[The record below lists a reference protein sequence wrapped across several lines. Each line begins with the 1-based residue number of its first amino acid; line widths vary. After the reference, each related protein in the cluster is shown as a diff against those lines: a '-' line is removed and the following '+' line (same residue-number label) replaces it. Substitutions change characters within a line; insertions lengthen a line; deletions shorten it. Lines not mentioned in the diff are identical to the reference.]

1 LEWNRY
7 TSNISGDELMTR
19 DIDNY
24 FLEKDEPVKS
34 YLLTLRENILQYDKN
49 ITEVWQYKMPFYCYK
64 GKRFCYLW
72 VHKKFKQPYLG
83 IVDGKKINH
92 PDLILEKRAR
102 MKIMLFDP
110 MKDVPL
116 KTIHLILKTILSLH
130 RERKDITN

>member
-7 TSNISGDELMTR
+7 TSNISGNELMTR

>member
-1 LEWNRY
+1 MIRE
-7 TSNISGDELMTR
+7 
-19 DIDNY
+19 IDNY
-24 FLEKDEPVKS
+24 FLEKNEPVKS
-34 YLLTLRENILQYDKN
+34 YLLTLRDYILQYDKN

-72 VHKKFKQPYLG
+72 VHKKFQQPYLG

-130 RERKDITN
+130 KERKDITN

>member
-1 LEWNRY
+1 MIRE
-7 TSNISGDELMTR
+7 
-19 DIDNY
+19 IDNY

>member
-1 LEWNRY
+1 LEKNRHA
-7 TSNISGDELMTR
+7 SDLFGDESMIR
-19 DIDNY
+19 DVDNY
-24 FLEKDEPVKS
+24 FLEKEEPVKS
-34 YLLTLRENILQYDKN
+34 YLLTLRDYILHYDKN

-72 VHKKFKQPYLG
+72 VHKKFQQPYLG
-83 IVDGKKINH
+83 IVDGKKIKH

-116 KTIHLILKTILSLH
+116 KTIRAILGTALELY
-130 RERKDITN
+130 R

>member
-1 LEWNRY
+1 M
-7 TSNISGDELMTR
+7 IR

-24 FLEKDEPVKS
+24 FLEKQEPVKS
-34 YLLTLRENILQYDKN
+34 YLLTLRDYILQYDKN
-49 ITEVWQYKMPFYCYK
+49 IAEVWQYKMPFYCYK

-72 VHKKFKQPYLG
+72 VHKKFRQPYLG

-110 MKDVPL
+110 TKDIPL
-116 KTIHLILKTILSLH
+116 KTIDAILGAALKLNKQTLS
-130 RERKDITN
+130 KK

>member
-1 LEWNRY
+1 
-7 TSNISGDELMTR
+7 MTR